1 MSLLRAS
8 GAAENHERQ
17 VVVCGM
23 GGLHHLAAILPAT
36 LLAALC
42 HGCVQGRGETMQKL
56 RKQARLRPALKGMG
70 LICFAGYLTWNAHW
84 LAQRRLPPSILVAV
98 TGLPCPTTG
107 MTRSIMSLIS
117 GDLSNSIRYNVF
129 TIPIVLLMMYSAL
142 ALLRALLSGQS
153 VALSPL
159 VARLW
164 GFVLAAAWLSKFLL

>member
-1 MSLLRAS
+1 
-8 GAAENHERQ
+8 
-17 VVVCGM
+17 
-23 GGLHHLAAILPAT
+23 
-36 LLAALC
+36 
-42 HGCVQGRGETMQKL
+42 
-56 RKQARLRPALKGMG
+56 
-70 LICFAGYLTWNAHW
+70 
-84 LAQRRLPPSILVAV
+84 
-98 TGLPCPTTG
+98 
-107 MTRSIMSLIS
+107 MSLIS